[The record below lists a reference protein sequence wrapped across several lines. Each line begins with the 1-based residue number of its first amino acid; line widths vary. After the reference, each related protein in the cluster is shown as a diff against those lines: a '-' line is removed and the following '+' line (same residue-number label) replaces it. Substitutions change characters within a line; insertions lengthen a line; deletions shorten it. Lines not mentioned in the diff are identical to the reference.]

1 MTEKEYMDKLKE
13 MILLYKQIKGMS
25 EEMMDAGFKYPIA
38 MNVGVYDE
46 KKIHL
51 HGDKLPDLEFKSE
64 NNEYENW
71 VIHSAEFAG
80 VTVFYLTRKDDAIEA
95 SIKNHK
101 EDK

>member
-38 MNVGVYDE
+38 MNVGAYDE

-80 VTVFYLTRKDDAIEA
+80 VTVFYLTRKDDADEGMIGLT
-95 SIKNHK
+95 
-101 EDK
+101 D